1 MAGRRKFKE
10 LAEAVEARP
19 GATERLAKLRAE
31 TLQEIALYELR
42 KATQLSQVEVAAAL
56 GITQGA
62 VSQLERGG
70 DNMGIDTVRKYVEAL
85 GAELHCTAVFETDD
99 GPLEVPIMTNTPA

>member
-1 MAGRRKFKE
+1 MSGRRKFKE
-10 LAEAVEARP
+10 LSDIVEARP
-19 GATERLAKLRAE
+19 GATERLAALRAE

-42 KATQLSQVEVAAAL
+42 KAAGPSQVEVAATL

-70 DNMGIDTVRKYVEAL
+70 DNMGIETVRKYVEAL
-85 GAELHCTAVFETDD
+85 GATLHCTAVFETDD
-99 GPLEVPIMTNTPA
+99 GPLEVPIMTTTS